1 MPLRCAFAKRQVLD
15 IGDTESI
22 FNVGGR
28 ILQYPF
34 DEAKMLLSGP
44 ELTCIHRSLCGS
56 AKSCRIEV
64 EMVGA
69 LGADFVCHIRELGC
83 EQG

>member
-1 MPLRCAFAKRQVLD
+1 
-15 IGDTESI
+15 
-22 FNVGGR
+22 
-28 ILQYPF
+28 
-34 DEAKMLLSGP
+34 MLLSGP
-44 ELTCIHRSLCGS
+44 ELTCVHRSLCGS
-56 AKSCRIEV
+56 AKSYRIEV